1 VNVKAAVPVAVLV
14 GAVVAAKRVV
24 VAVPIVADF
33 VDTKVVTAIAV
44 AAVMLCLFWLQCL
57 L

>member
-1 VNVKAAVPVAVLV
+1 MPVAVLV
-14 GAVVAAKRVV
+14 GAVVAAKHVV

-44 AAVMLCLFWLQCL
+44 AAVMLCLFWLQCRL
-57 L
+57 